1 MVEGSG
7 ERNFDFVNF
16 LKSTTPH
23 QLGLSS
29 ELQLSKI
36 PIDGDLSVYDR
47 RGVSMKFAVLC
58 LLLLF
63 PLVVKGV
70 TISATVDCGSGPIGG
85 IGVSSVSC
93 TGANNVAA
101 SASGSLRSL
110 GDEVSAEVAAEVIS
124 PSSSGMRNLTADA
137 SFEAGFVVTITGGTG
152 VALELPC
159 VYATGDLYPGSG
171 GQATASAVLGPASAS
186 SNVPITSGSCGT
198 ERGIPFT
205 FGTPFVLFGEFSVSA
220 DSPGPLQGGPAG
232 TAGTSGQLDFEVT
245 DFNGV
250 LLPHSA
256 TVSIVPEPDT
266 WRLMLLPVVLILV
279 QVLRGKCRIAL

>member
-1 MVEGSG
+1 
-7 ERNFDFVNF
+7 
-16 LKSTTPH
+16 
-23 QLGLSS
+23 
-29 ELQLSKI
+29 
-36 PIDGDLSVYDR
+36 
-47 RGVSMKFAVLC
+47 MKFAVLC

-63 PLVVKGV
+63 PLVVKSEA
-70 TISATVDCGSGPIGG
+70 IFSATVDCGSGPIGG
-85 IGVSSVSC
+85 IGVSSVSVSC
-93 TGANNVAA
+93 TGANNVEAN
-101 SASGSLRSL
+101 ASGSFTSL
-110 GDEVSAEVAAEVIS
+110 GDEVSAEVSAGVVS
-124 PSSSGMRNLTADA
+124 PSSSGMRTLTADA
-137 SFEAGFVVTITGGTG
+137 SFGAGFLVTITGGTG

-159 VYATGDLYPGSG
+159 VYARGDLYPGSG

-186 SNVPITSGSCGT
+186 SSVPITSGSCGT

-205 FGTPFVLFGEFSVSA
+205 FGTPFVLSGEFSVSA

-232 TAGTSGQLDFEVT
+232 TAGTMGQLDFEVT

-256 TVSIVPEPDT
+256 TVSILPELGT